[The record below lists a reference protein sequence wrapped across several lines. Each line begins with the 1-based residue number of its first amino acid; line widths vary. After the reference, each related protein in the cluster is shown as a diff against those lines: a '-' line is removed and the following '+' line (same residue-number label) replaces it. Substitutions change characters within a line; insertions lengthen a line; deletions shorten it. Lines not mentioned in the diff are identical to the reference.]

1 MKHQAEYVI
10 RASESDYDALESALN
25 SAGIA
30 YERSKLTQF
39 SVDPTHATVIII
51 TVTTIGALAR
61 VLTAYLKERKR
72 RMVVVKTVDGTQ
84 LAADN
89 YSVEEVKRLLRAA
102 AEHSDGHIHIEDFK
116 DKSNGV

>member
-1 MKHQAEYVI
+1 MKQQHKYVI
-10 RASESDYDALESALN
+10 RASESDYDVLESALKR
-25 SAGIA
+25 AGVS

-39 SVDPTHATVIII
+39 SVDPSHATVIII

-72 RMVVVKTVDGTQ
+72 RIVVAKTVDGTQ

-89 YSVEEVKRLLRAA
+89 YSVEEVERLLRAA
-102 AEHSDGHIHIEDFK
+102 AEHSDGHVHIEDLK
-116 DKSNGV
+116 DKPNGV